1 MQPIPISA
9 EGCRD
14 YVGKTVCCV
23 MHDGREVVGTIRG
36 VHDRGLELEFANPS
50 AYTLS
55 TKGKKGKKSSKSA
68 KSGVQTSAF
77 GPYGYGRGYGAYG
90 GYGGGYGGYGWG
102 GNVFPWGAIAL
113 LFLIPFLFFI

>member
-9 EGCRD
+9 EGCRG
-14 YVGKTVCCV
+14 YIGKTVCAV

-36 VHDRGLELEFANPS
+36 VHDHGLELEFGNPT

-55 TKGKKGKKSSKSA
+55 TKGKKGKKSVKST

-77 GPYGYGRGYGAYG
+77 GPYGYGPYG
-90 GYGGGYGGYGWG
+90 GYGYGA
-102 GNVFPWGAIAL
+102 NVFAWSAIAL
-113 LFLIPFLFFI
+113 LFLIPFLFI